1 MTDLVLL
8 HGALGAADQLVPLA
22 ERLGE
27 RARVH
32 VVEFEG
38 HGRTT
43 GRDRDFAI
51 EHFAEDVVE
60 ALDARGV
67 ARAEL
72 FGYSMGGYVALH
84 LAATR
89 PERVARVTT
98 LGTKFRWDVE
108 LAEREARRL
117 DPATIRA
124 KVPRFAESLE
134 ARHAGAGGWEAVL
147 AHTAGLLR
155 SLGARPLLDDAVL
168 GAIAIPVRVM
178 VGDRDAT
185 VTVEESAG
193 AYRALGDGELVVL
206 PRTPHP
212 LEQVDVARVAAFV

>member
-1 MTDLVLL
+1 MIDLLLL

-22 ERLGE
+22 ERLAG

-32 VVEFEG
+32 VVELEG
-38 HGRTT
+38 HGRTPPR
-43 GRDRDFAI
+43 GRAFAM
-51 EHFAEDVVE
+51 EHFAESVVE
-60 ALDARGV
+60 ALDALGI
-67 ARAEL
+67 ARAEI

-89 PERVARVTT
+89 PERVTRVTT
-98 LGTKFRWDVE
+98 LGTKFRWDPE
-108 LAEREARRL
+108 LAEREAHRL

-124 KVPRFAESLE
+124 KVPRFAEALE

-147 AHTAGLLR
+147 GSTAALLR

-168 GAIAIPVRVM
+168 GAIAQPVRVM

-193 AYRALGDGELVVL
+193 AYRALGNGELVVL

-212 LEQVDVARVAAFV
+212 LEQVDVGQLAAFV

>member
-1 MTDLVLL
+1 MADLILL
-8 HGALGAADQLVPLA
+8 HGALGAADQLGPLA
-22 ERLGE
+22 ERVAE
-27 RARVH
+27 RGRVH

-38 HGRTT
+38 HGRTA
-43 GRDRDFAI
+43 GRERGFAM
-51 EHFAEDVVE
+51 EHFAENVVE
-60 ALDARGV
+60 ALDERGI
-67 ARAEL
+67 ARAEI

-89 PERVARVTT
+89 PERVARMTT

-117 DPATIRA
+117 DPTTIRA
-124 KVPRFAESLE
+124 KVPPFAAALE

-147 AHTAGLLR
+147 ARTADLLR

-168 GAIAIPVRVM
+168 GAITVPVRVM

-193 AYRALGDGELVVL
+193 AYRALGNGELAVL

-212 LEQVDVARVAAFV
+212 LEQVDVGQLARLI